1 MLCDYVSQHNIDFCF
16 VQETLISSE
25 STIKSFSS
33 LWKGPSF
40 WSPEIGRQGGVA
52 VLVSDRFPGDVKS
65 WRKDSGGRVIS
76 IQVCFNRAAFNLV
89 NIYAPTNLT
98 DRNSFFQS
106 VHQFFIPHSRLI
118 IGGDIN
124 CYDSP
129 HDKYGGNVVVNN
141 ELAAFKTSCNLIDAW
156 RAKHPRESQCTCRNS
171 LLMGSVILRFYL
183 RSY

>member
-1 MLCDYVSQHNIDFCF
+1 M
-16 VQETLISSE
+16 
-25 STIKSFSS
+25 
-33 LWKGPSF
+33 
-40 WSPEIGRQGGVA
+40 
-52 VLVSDRFPGDVKS
+52 
-65 WRKDSGGRVIS
+65 
-76 IQVCFNRAAFNLV
+76 

-98 DRNSFFQS
+98 DQNSFFQS

-118 IGGDIN
+118 IGGDLN

-141 ELAAFKTSCNLIDAW
+141 ELAFKTSFNLIDAW
-156 RAKHPRESQCTCRNS
+156 RAKHPRESQFTWFNPDMSIGSRLDSFLISHEISNSLVSCEILPCVYSDHDFLSLDLDVVNVCQIGPGVWKLNNS